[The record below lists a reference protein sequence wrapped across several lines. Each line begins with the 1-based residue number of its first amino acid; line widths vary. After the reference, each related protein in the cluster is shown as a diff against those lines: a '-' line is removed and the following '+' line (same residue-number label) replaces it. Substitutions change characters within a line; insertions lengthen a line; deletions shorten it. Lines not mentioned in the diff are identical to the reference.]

1 MTNLAGKTVV
11 ITGAN
16 GGLGKTVADT
26 ARGYGAKLVLLDV
39 SFSAEQLAASGSS
52 QNTADI
58 RRFNVDL
65 SSAKA
70 TRDCIDQIG
79 AFDAVFNLAGGFTMG
94 PTVYETTDEE
104 WDFLFKMN
112 VSTMHNVVRAA
123 VPKLIAQGRGAIVNV
138 GALGALK
145 GAGHMGAYCASKSVV
160 MKLTESLSEE
170 VKHKGINVNAV
181 LPSLIDTPRNR
192 ADMPGADFS
201 KWLAPADLANV
212 ICFLA
217 SDAARAVHGALIPV
231 TALV

>member
-16 GGLGKTVADT
+16 GGLGKTVAET

-39 SFSAEQLAASGSS
+39 TFPADQLASSG
-52 QNTADI
+52 DI
-58 RRFNVDL
+58 RKFNVDL
-65 SSAKA
+65 GSAQA
-70 TRDCIDQIG
+70 TRECFEQIG

-112 VSTMHNVVRAA
+112 VGTMHNVVRAA
-123 VPKLIAQGRGAIVNV
+123 VPKLLAQGSGAIVNV
-138 GALGALK
+138 GAIGALK
-145 GAGHMGAYCASKSVV
+145 GAGHMGAYCAAKSVV
-160 MKLTESLSEE
+160 MRLTESLSEE
-170 VKHKGINVNAV
+170 VKHQGVNVNAV

-192 ADMPGADFS
+192 ADMPDADFS

-231 TALV
+231 AALM

>member
-39 SFSAEQLAASGSS
+39 SFSAEQLAVNNS
-52 QNTADI
+52 DI

-94 PTVYETTDEE
+94 PTVYETTDDE

-145 GAGHMGAYCASKSVV
+145 GVGNMGAYCASKSVV

-170 VKHKGINVNAV
+170 VKQKGINVNAV

-192 ADMPGADFS
+192 ADMPDADFS
-201 KWLAPADLANV
+201 KWLAPTDLANV